1 MKSKNYRIIELF
13 DGVISPCYIVQV
25 WSESKWVDVSG
36 MFRDESDAKKVVR
49 MLMKSVI

>member
-1 MKSKNYRIIELF
+1 MKYRIVERLCA
-13 DGVISPCYIVQV
+13 VVSPAYIVQV
-25 WSESKWVDVSG
+25 WSGSKWVDVSG